1 MLLRIISFVTQV
13 IMKNDITPFSE
24 TRSCHY
30 RPRWTYMP
38 LSTMP
43 LSWLGGS
50 TWVLCSLQKA
60 FQNLPSSQRFINI
73 FLLGTSL
80 ACLIKMEKPLSLNN
94 IVSEL
99 ETKGLLKFCFIR
111 KVESRFFPLAFIFY
125 SFILDE
131 GPVWLALLKWV
142 NRRPNK

>member
-1 MLLRIISFVTQV
+1 MLLRIISFVTRV

-30 RPRWTYMP
+30 RPRWTYM
-38 LSTMP
+38 LLRTMP

-60 FQNLPSSQRFINI
+60 FQNLPSSQRFITFFYLAQVWLA
-73 FLLGTSL
+73 FL
-80 ACLIKMEKPLSLNN
+80 KWKKLSLNN

-99 ETKGLLKFCFIR
+99 ETKGLLKCCFIR

-131 GPVWLALLKWV
+131 GPVWLALLKCV

>member
-1 MLLRIISFVTQV
+1 MVKIGCINTGFVLFT
-13 IMKNDITPFSE
+13 KGFSKFAFITKV
-24 TRSCHY
+24 Y
-30 RPRWTYMP
+30 
-38 LSTMP
+38 
-43 LSWLGGS
+43 
-50 TWVLCSLQKA
+50 
-60 FQNLPSSQRFINI
+60 NI

-80 ACLIKMEKPLSLNN
+80 ACLFKMEKPLSLNN

-99 ETKGLLKFCFIR
+99 ETKGLLKCWFIR

-131 GPVWLALLKWV
+131 GPVWLALLKCV

>member
-1 MLLRIISFVTQV
+1 MGFVLFT
-13 IMKNDITPFSE
+13 KGFSKFAFITKV
-24 TRSCHY
+24 Y
-30 RPRWTYMP
+30 
-38 LSTMP
+38 
-43 LSWLGGS
+43 
-50 TWVLCSLQKA
+50 
-60 FQNLPSSQRFINI
+60 NI

-99 ETKGLLKFCFIR
+99 ETKGLLKCCFIR

-131 GPVWLALLKWV
+131 GTVWLALLKCV